1 MSNNFIV
8 GTYNK
13 KKMRAVEIVFRGNVF
28 FFNYLLLKFRLNAE
42 KAEKK
47 YVTNLL
53 YNYYCICVQQQPVL
67 FDSWSFNL
75 TGSTSFTLAESC

>member
-28 FFNYLLLKFRLNAE
+28 FFNYLLLLKFRLNAE
-42 KAEKK
+42 KAEKNMLQINCMIII
-47 YVTNLL
+47 VF
-53 YNYYCICVQQQPVL
+53 L
-67 FDSWSFNL
+67 FNNNPFC
-75 TGSTSFTLAESC
+75 LARGPSI